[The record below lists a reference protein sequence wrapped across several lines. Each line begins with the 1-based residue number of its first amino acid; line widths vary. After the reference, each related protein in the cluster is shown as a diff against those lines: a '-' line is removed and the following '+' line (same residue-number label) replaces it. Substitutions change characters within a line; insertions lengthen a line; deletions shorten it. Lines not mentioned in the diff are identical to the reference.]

1 MPKSLHLRKLVVYL
15 HTISEKSDAQMAES
29 VDALVSNTSR
39 FTPVPVRPRLWVLKT
54 LVEQLLRGF
63 LLFKTSKMV
72 TFGHHYAKG
81 YLKNTSKINHIS
93 GRTNKK

>member
-1 MPKSLHLRKLVVYL
+1 
-15 HTISEKSDAQMAES
+15 MAES

-39 FTPVPVRPRLWVLKT
+39 FTPVPVRPRLWVRKT

-72 TFGHHYAKG
+72 TFGHHFKKG
-81 YLKNTSKINHIS
+81 GLKN
-93 GRTNKK
+93 GKKGAEKNIVNFAF